1 MISPFTKRRLRGG
14 VVHEILSSLGTGAL
28 GTPWGDA
35 QDIANPVSIAKPK
48 GYLVTLDPLL
58 TASLAVQLHVA
69 FALVALP
76 VGPIV
81 LFRTRRDRM
90 HKRLGYLWVVAMA
103 GLALSG
109 LWIEAEFPGLGPF
122 GPIHLFSVCA
132 LFGLGQGLWQ
142 IRGGN
147 VAGHRAAMQSV
158 WFGAMGLA
166 GLFTLLPERL
176 MNRMLFGDTP
186 EAGLWALVIG
196 IAVLIPVWRWWRRQG
211 GISRA

>member
-1 MISPFTKRRLRGG
+1 MTF
-14 VVHEILSSLGTGAL
+14 
-28 GTPWGDA
+28 
-35 QDIANPVSIAKPK
+35 
-48 GYLVTLDPLL
+48 DPLL
-58 TASLAVQLHVA
+58 TAPLAVQLHVA

-90 HKRLGYLWVVAMA
+90 HKGLGYLWVVAMA

-109 LWIEAEFPGLGPF
+109 LWIKSEFPVLGPF
-122 GPIHLFSVCA
+122 GPIHLLSLYA

-142 IRGGN
+142 IRKGN
-147 VAGHRAAMQSV
+147 MAGHRVAMQSV

-166 GLFTLLPERL
+166 GLFTLLPGRL

-186 EAGLWALVIG
+186 EAGLWTLAIG
-196 IAVLIPVWRWWRRQG
+196 IAMLIVGWRRWRRQG
-211 GISRA
+211 GVGPA